1 MDDTLPEVR
10 QIDKVRKTALEADER
25 NRMKSAQQLRES
37 LHRIDRKGY
46 KAYKEIETLYDFG
59 DYTLSVD
66 HVQGDPFAAPSR
78 ISVIVS
84 QTKAALPNDLFAT
97 RVRSVALC
105 DYLARV
111 FDRAIKTIA
120 TGRRGIGKSGYIGI
134 DHGSQEVLERS
145 SILIDGEKV
154 EARFFMGLPA
164 AGRTILGREA
174 EAMFFDELPAI
185 VNRALFY
192 QNLSAEEVQEHVEA
206 VEDQESIRGQLHAS
220 KLVAFVGND
229 SILPRRSGVDD
240 RPLSGDGNVLIPFQS
255 PEEMEV
261 EIDTPNRGSIRGM
274 GIPQGVALIV
284 GGGFHGKSTLLHAL
298 ERGVYNHIPGDGR
311 ELVVTLPGAVKIRAE
326 DGRSVTRVDIS
337 PFISNLPYRSYTTS
351 FSTENAS
358 GSTSQVANIMEALEM
373 GAELLLMDEDT
384 CATNLMIRDRRMQ
397 ELVAKEKEP
406 ITPYIDKVR
415 QLHRELGVST
425 ILVMGGAGDYFDV
438 ADTVIMLDAYRPLE
452 VTSQVEDI
460 RARHR
465 STREAEG
472 GTEFGTIRERVPV
485 GASFNP
491 ARGKREVKIE
501 AKGLKTILFGTVEID
516 LSDVEQL
523 IDMSQTRAVGDMIHH
538 LSQRFFTKNASM
550 KEAITEVMDDIERR
564 GLDILSPLR
573 RGDYARPRS
582 FEVAAAINRMRSL
595 KVKG

>member
-1 MDDTLPEVR
+1 
-10 QIDKVRKTALEADER
+10 
-25 NRMKSAQQLRES
+25 MKSSQHLKES

-46 KAYKEIETLYDFG
+46 KAYKDIETSYDFG
-59 DYTLSVD
+59 HYILSVD

-84 QTKAALPNDLFAT
+84 QAQAALPCDLFVT
-97 RVRSVALC
+97 KVRNIALC
-105 DYLARV
+105 DYLAREFNQAV
-111 FDRAIKTIA
+111 KSIA
-120 TGRRGIGKSGYIGI
+120 KGRRGIGKSGYIGI
-134 DHGSQEVLERS
+134 DHSNQEVLERT
-145 SILIDGEKV
+145 SILIDGEAV

-185 VNRALFY
+185 VSRSLFY
-192 QNLSAEEVQEHVEA
+192 RNLRAEAVMAHVEA
-206 VEDQESIRGQLHAS
+206 VEDQVSIRDQLHTS
-220 KLVAFVGND
+220 KLVAFVGNG
-229 SILPRRSGVDD
+229 SILPRRSGIDD
-240 RPLSGDGNVLIPFQS
+240 RPLIGDGNVVIPFCS

-261 EIDTPNRGSIRGM
+261 EFDTPNRGRVRGM
-274 GIPQGVALIV
+274 GIPQGVTLIV

-298 ERGVYNHIPGDGR
+298 ERGVYSHIPGDGR
-311 ELVVTLPGAVKIRAE
+311 ELVATLTGAVKIRAE
-326 DGRSVTRVDIS
+326 DGRSVERVDIS
-337 PFISNLPYRSYTTS
+337 PFISNLPYRSDTTS

-438 ADTVIMLDAYRPLE
+438 ADTVIMLDSYRPRE
-452 VTSQVEDI
+452 VTSQVEEI
-460 RARHR
+460 RKRHR
-465 STREAEG
+465 SMRESEG
-472 GTEFGTIRERVPV
+472 GAQFGTISERVPI
-485 GASFNP
+485 ATSFNP
-491 ARGKREVKIE
+491 ARGKRAVKID
-501 AKGLKTILFGTVEID
+501 AKGVRTILFGAVEID

-523 IDMSQTRAVGDMIHH
+523 IDMSQTRAIGDMIHH
-538 LSQRFFTKNASM
+538 LAQRCFTNDAPL
-550 KEAITEVMDDIERR
+550 KEAISRMMVDIDKR
-564 GLDILSPLR
+564 GLDILSPLK
-573 RGDYARPRS
+573 RGDYARPRI

>member
-1 MDDTLPEVR
+1 MKPAQHLKDT
-10 QIDKVRKTALEADER
+10 
-25 NRMKSAQQLRES
+25 

-46 KAYKEIETLYDFG
+46 KAYKDIGDTYDFD

-84 QTKAALPNDLFAT
+84 QTKAVFPHELFAT
-97 RVRSVALC
+97 KIRNIALC
-105 DYLARV
+105 DYLARA
-111 FDRAIKTIA
+111 FGMAIKTIA
-120 TGRRGIGKSGYIGI
+120 KGRRGIGKSGYIGI
-134 DHGSQEVLERS
+134 DHGKQEVLERS
-145 SILIDGEKV
+145 SILIDGARV

-174 EAMFFDELPAI
+174 QAMFFGELPAI
-185 VNRALFY
+185 VSRSLFF
-192 QNLSAEEVQEHVEA
+192 QSLNTEEVREHVEM
-206 VEDQESIRGQLHAS
+206 VEDQESIRDQLHAS
-220 KLVAFVGND
+220 KLVTFVGNG

-240 RPLSGDGNVLIPFQS
+240 RPLADEGHVVVPFQS

-261 EIDTPNRGSIRGM
+261 ELDTPNRGRIKGM
-274 GIPQGVALIV
+274 GIPRGVTLIV

-298 ERGVYNHIPGDGR
+298 ERGVYSHIPGDGR
-311 ELVVTLPGAVKIRAE
+311 EQVVTLPGTVKIRAE
-326 DGRSVTRVDIS
+326 DGRSVERVDIS
-337 PFISNLPYRSYTTS
+337 PFISNLPYRSDTTS

-438 ADTVIMLDAYRPLE
+438 ADTVIMLDAYHPRE
-452 VTSQVEDI
+452 VTSKVEEI
-460 RARHR
+460 RARYR
-465 STREAEG
+465 SMREAEG
-472 GTEFGTIRERVPV
+472 GTQFGTIKERVPI
-485 GASFNP
+485 GASFDP
-491 ARGKREVKIE
+491 ARGKRDVKID
-501 AKGLKTILFGTVEID
+501 AKGVRTILFGAIEID
-516 LSDVEQL
+516 LADVEQL
-523 IDMSQTRAVGDMIHH
+523 IDISQTRAIGDMLHH
-538 LSQRFFTKNASM
+538 LSQCYFTKDISL
-550 KEAITEVMDDIERR
+550 KEAISRMMDDIDER
-564 GLDILSPLR
+564 GLDILSPLK
-573 RGDYARPRS
+573 RGDYARPRI

-595 KVKG
+595 KVKE